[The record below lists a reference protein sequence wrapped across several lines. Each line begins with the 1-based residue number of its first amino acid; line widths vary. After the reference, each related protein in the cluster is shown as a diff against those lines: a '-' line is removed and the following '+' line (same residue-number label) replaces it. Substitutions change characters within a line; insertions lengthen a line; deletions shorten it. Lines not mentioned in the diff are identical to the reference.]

1 MPPGGVF
8 IVLEGLDGSGKSTQ
22 AERLVAHLHRRG
34 HRVKSVEEPGGT
46 PEGEAIREVLLREE
60 LTPLAELLLYEAS
73 RHQLVRRVI
82 RPALERGEIVVCQ
95 RYDYSTVAYQG
106 YGRGL
111 PLELIERLNGAATEG
126 VRPDVVLFLDV
137 PAEEGLARLRKG
149 RRPDRIE
156 DEGLRFLHRVE
167 RGYQELRERCPEW
180 IRIDGTRSPDDVF
193 QEICAIVERV
203 LKRKND

>member
-1 MPPGGVF
+1 MSPRGVF
-8 IVLEGLDGSGKSTQ
+8 VVLEGLDGSGKSTQ
-22 AERLVAHLHRRG
+22 AERLVAHLRG
-34 HRVKSVEEPGGT
+34 QRYEVQAVEEPGGT
-46 PEGEAIREVLLREE
+46 PEGEAIRELLLRKD
-60 LTPLAELLLYEAS
+60 LTPLAELFLYEAS
-73 RHQLVRRVI
+73 RNQLVRRVI

-111 PLELIERLNGAATEG
+111 PLELIERVNEAATEG

-156 DEGLRFLHRVE
+156 DEGLRFLRRVE
-167 RGYQELRERCPEW
+167 RGYHELRRRRPEMV
-180 IRIDGTRSPDDVF
+180 RIDGTRSPEAIF
-193 QEICAIVERV
+193 REIRGVVERV
-203 LKRKND
+203 LKRENE